1 MVKADDI
8 RIYDYTL
15 SQEEVLS
22 LAQLSWM
29 YLPLDSVANLYD
41 DEIIDHRDYAV
52 IASEWLRSY
61 P

>member
-1 MVKADDI
+1 MDDDTI
-8 RIYDYTL
+8 

-22 LAQLSWM
+22 LAQLSSM
-29 YLPLDSVANLYD
+29 YLPLDSPANLFD
-41 DEIIDHRDYAV
+41 HEIIDYKDCAI